1 MAGRKK
7 IKKEPAHTVEEL
19 LIKHE
24 GILARGSSN
33 QFDYDRIAF
42 GIPALDDLIG
52 GGIPRKR
59 ITILSGQSNAGKSYL
74 AGQSVVSVQKSG
86 GIAAWI
92 DTEMSWDS
100 SWMEK
105 CGVDLDKMLLSQPM
119 TGEDAFNLIRSLMD
133 DGVDLIVLDSIA
145 GIVPANMAV
154 EEDFSFNPM
163 AWQARFINQ
172 SIPRLMPYL
181 KNGSAFIAINQVR
194 QSIGNVSFLD
204 SLPGGK
210 AQTFFAHLVLQIRRS
225 GWIEEK
231 GEKIGFDVL
240 IMNRKTKSGGRDQQ
254 SCIIPFKF
262 GAGFDIVE
270 TYIREAMKYDIIK
283 QSGAWYQI
291 MGEERKVSGMNGVK
305 EFFID
310 NPNKLK
316 EMMETVDN
324 NGENLDLISEINVEI
339 DDNIPIK
346 NDVA

>member
-1 MAGRKK
+1 MPPRKK
-7 IKKEPAHTVEEL
+7 NNQEAHSVEEL
-19 LIKHE
+19 LAKHE

-42 GIPALDDLIG
+42 GIPALDELIG
-52 GGIPRKR
+52 GGIPKKR

-74 AGQSVVSVQKSG
+74 AGQAVVSAQKNG

-92 DTEMSWDS
+92 DTEMSWDP
-100 SWMEK
+100 SWMAK
-105 CGVDLDKMLLSQPM
+105 CGVDLDRMLLSQPA
-119 TGEDAFNLIRSLMD
+119 TGEEAFNLIRSLME
-133 DGVDLIVLDSIA
+133 DGIDLIVLDSIA

-172 SIPRLMPYL
+172 SIPRIMPYL

-210 AQTFFAHLVLQIRRS
+210 AQTFFAHLVLQVRRS

-231 GEKIGFDVL
+231 GEKVGFDVL
-240 IMNRKTKSGGRDQQ
+240 IMNRKTKSGGLSQRD
-254 SCIIPFKF
+254 CKVPFRF

-270 TYIREAMKYDIIK
+270 TYIREAMKYNIVK
-283 QSGAWYQI
+283 QSGAWYQV
-291 MGEERKVSGMNGVK
+291 MDEESKVSGMNGVK
-305 EFFID
+305 EFFLI
-310 NPNKLK
+310 NPEKLK
-316 EMMETVDN
+316 ELINMVDN
-324 NGENLDLISEINVEI
+324 KGEGLALIPEEEINL
-339 DDNIPIK
+339 DDNIPAEI
-346 NDVA
+346 DAS